1 VVSQAQLRR
10 QAVLAAAAPL
20 AAANTEE
27 LEKQERPETTLPP
40 TAAGQ
45 ACQVVAAW
53 PAAAEVVR
61 RPGLAAQ
68 PALRPAIPR
77 AKTAVQTIL

>member
-10 QAVLAAAAPL
+10 QAELAAAAPL

-45 ACQVVAAW
+45 AYQAVAA
-53 PAAAEVVR
+53 
-61 RPGLAAQ
+61 
-68 PALRPAIPR
+68 
-77 AKTAVQTIL
+77 